1 MIVYLSIGSNIEPK
15 RENIINAIK
24 LIREIAEVK
33 EVSSLYE
40 TEPWGTMKNQ
50 DNFYNIILKCETNF
64 EPEIFIKFLKEI
76 EKKIG
81 RVEGMKWGPRE
92 IDIDIILYEDRII
105 NRSDLTIPHK
115 YFQERGFVVIPLY
128 EVDKII
134 VNPLNRNKISEIYEK
149 VDKKGVKKIEDYSFK
164 KDVYSE
170 INENLLKIENLKI
183 SIYDEIDS
191 TQKYLMEN
199 FELNKLIISKVQKR
213 GHGRKNN
220 EWLSEKGGLYFSF
233 SVEPIEYIYF
243 LPILTSYSIGKVL
256 KKLNFNSVKI
266 KIPNDVYLNN
276 KKVCGVI
283 SESYFKG
290 DKLLGEG
297 IGVGLNVNQN
307 IDDFPN
313 EYLDRL
319 TSLFIESK
327 KLFFLDNIVN
337 LFFDEFKNNLDSLIK
352 KDIKKI
358 LDELTK
364 DFKIFEEPFYILI
377 NNKKEKVYGEKF
389 IDDKT
394 IYVKK
399 EDKEGFEIP
408 LHSIP

>member
-15 RENIINAIK
+15 RKNIINAIK

-134 VNPLNRNKISEIYEK
+134 ANPLNRNKISEIYEK

-266 KIPNDVYLNN
+266 KIPNDVYLNT

-337 LFFDEFKNNLDSLIK
+337 IFFDEFKNNLDSLIK

>member
-15 RENIINAIK
+15 RKNIINAIK
-24 LIREIAEVK
+24 LIREIAEVN

-290 DKLLGEG
+290 DILLGEG

>member
-134 VNPLNRNKISEIYEK
+134 ANPLNRNKISEIYEK

-266 KIPNDVYLNN
+266 KIPNDVYLNT

>member
-15 RENIINAIK
+15 RENILNAIK
-24 LIREIAEVK
+24 LIREISEVK
-33 EVSSLYE
+33 DVSSLYE
-40 TEPWGTMKNQ
+40 TEPWGNIKNQ

-115 YFQERGFVVIPLY
+115 YFEERGFVVIPLY
-128 EVDKII
+128 EIDKII

-149 VDKKGVKKIEDYSFK
+149 VDKRGVKKIEDYSFK

-170 INENLLKIENLKI
+170 INENLLKIAKLKI
-183 SIYDEIDS
+183 SIYDELDS

-199 FELNKLIISKVQKR
+199 FELNQLVISKVQKKGR
-213 GHGRKNN
+213 GRKNN

-233 SVEPIEYIYF
+233 SVEPIDYIYF

-256 KKLNFNSVKI
+256 KKSNFNSVKI

-290 DKLLGEG
+290 DKLLGEV

-307 IDDFPN
+307 VNDFPN

-327 KLFFLDNIVN
+327 KFFFLDNIIN

-358 LDELTK
+358 LDELK
-364 DFKIFEEPFYILI
+364 NDFKIFEEPFYVLI
-377 NNKKEKVYGEKF
+377 NNKREKVYGEKF
-389 IDDKT
+389 IDDRT

>member
-15 RENIINAIK
+15 RKNIINAIK

-40 TEPWGTMKNQ
+40 TEPWGTIKNQ

-134 VNPLNRNKISEIYEK
+134 ANPLNRNKISEIYEK

>member
-15 RENIINAIK
+15 RKNIINAIK

-40 TEPWGTMKNQ
+40 TEPWGTIKNQ

>member
-256 KKLNFNSVKI
+256 KKSNFNSVKI

>member
-134 VNPLNRNKISEIYEK
+134 ANPLNRNKISEIYEK

-256 KKLNFNSVKI
+256 KKSNFNSVKI

>member
-352 KDIKKI
+352 KDIKKV

>member
-15 RENIINAIK
+15 RKNIINAIK

-40 TEPWGTMKNQ
+40 TEPWGTIKNQ

-290 DKLLGEG
+290 DILLGEG

>member
-307 IDDFPN
+307 TDDFPN

-364 DFKIFEEPFYILI
+364 DFKIFEEPFHILI

>member
-15 RENIINAIK
+15 RENILNAIK
-24 LIREIAEVK
+24 LIREISEVK
-33 EVSSLYE
+33 DVSSLYE
-40 TEPWGTMKNQ
+40 TEPWGTIKNQ
-50 DNFYNIILKCETNF
+50 DNFYNIILKCETNL
-64 EPEIFIKFLKEI
+64 EPEIFIKHLKEI

-115 YFQERGFVVIPLY
+115 YFEERGFVVIPLY
-128 EVDKII
+128 EIDKII

-149 VDKKGVKKIEDYSFK
+149 VDKKGIKKIEDYSFK

-170 INENLLKIENLKI
+170 INENLLKIEKLKI
-183 SIYDEIDS
+183 SIYDELDS

-199 FELNKLIISKVQKR
+199 FELNKLVISKVQKKGR
-213 GHGRKNN
+213 GRKNN

-233 SVEPIEYIYF
+233 SVEPIDYIYF

-256 KKLNFNSVKI
+256 KKIGFKEVKI

-290 DKLLGEG
+290 DKLLGEV

-307 IDDFPN
+307 VNDFPN

-327 KLFFLDNIVN
+327 KFFFLDNIIN

-358 LDELTK
+358 LDELK
-364 DFKIFEEPFYILI
+364 NDFKIFEEPFYVLI
-377 NNKKEKVYGEKF
+377 NNKREKVYGEKF
-389 IDDKT
+389 IDDRT

>member
-134 VNPLNRNKISEIYEK
+134 ANPLNRNKISEIYEK

-364 DFKIFEEPFYILI
+364 DFKIFEEPFYVLI

>member
-134 VNPLNRNKISEIYEK
+134 ANPLNRNKISEIYEK

-256 KKLNFNSVKI
+256 KKSNFNSVKI

-337 LFFDEFKNNLDSLIK
+337 LFFDEFKSNLNSLIN

>member
-15 RENIINAIK
+15 RKNIINAIK

>member
-352 KDIKKI
+352 KDIKKV

-394 IYVKK
+394 VYVKK

>member
-15 RENIINAIK
+15 RKNIINAIK

-307 IDDFPN
+307 TDDFPN

-364 DFKIFEEPFYILI
+364 DFKIFEEPFHILI

>member
-256 KKLNFNSVKI
+256 KKSNFNSVKI

-337 LFFDEFKNNLDSLIK
+337 LFFDEFKSNLNSLIN

>member
-40 TEPWGTMKNQ
+40 TEPWGTIKNQ

>member
-15 RENIINAIK
+15 RENILNAIK
-24 LIREIAEVK
+24 LIREISEVK
-33 EVSSLYE
+33 DVSSLYE
-40 TEPWGTMKNQ
+40 TEPWGNIKNQ

-115 YFQERGFVVIPLY
+115 YFEERGFVVIPLY
-128 EVDKII
+128 EIDKII

-149 VDKKGVKKIEDYSFK
+149 VDKRGVKKIEDYSFK

-170 INENLLKIENLKI
+170 INENLLKIAKLKI
-183 SIYDEIDS
+183 SIYDELDS

-199 FELNKLIISKVQKR
+199 FELNQLVISKVQKKGR
-213 GHGRKNN
+213 GRKNN

-233 SVEPIEYIYF
+233 SVEPIDYIYF

-337 LFFDEFKNNLDSLIK
+337 LFFDEFKSNLNSLIN

>member
-170 INENLLKIENLKI
+170 INENFLKIENLKI

-213 GHGRKNN
+213 GRGRKNN

-256 KKLNFNSVKI
+256 KKSNFNSVKI

-337 LFFDEFKNNLDSLIK
+337 LFFDEFKSNLNSLIN

>member
-15 RENIINAIK
+15 RKNIINAIK

-40 TEPWGTMKNQ
+40 TEPWGTIKNQ

-170 INENLLKIENLKI
+170 INENFLKIENLKI

-337 LFFDEFKNNLDSLIK
+337 LFFDEFKSNLNSLIN

>member
-256 KKLNFNSVKI
+256 KKLNFNSIKI

-364 DFKIFEEPFYILI
+364 DFKIFEEPFYVLI

>member
-15 RENIINAIK
+15 RKNIINAIK

-40 TEPWGTMKNQ
+40 TEPWGTIKNQ

-307 IDDFPN
+307 TDDFPN

>member
-170 INENLLKIENLKI
+170 INENFLKIENLKI

-213 GHGRKNN
+213 GRGRKNN

-256 KKLNFNSVKI
+256 KKSNFNSVKI

-364 DFKIFEEPFYILI
+364 DFKIFEEPFYVLI

>member
-1 MIVYLSIGSNIEPK
+1 
-15 RENIINAIK
+15 
-24 LIREIAEVK
+24 
-33 EVSSLYE
+33 
-40 TEPWGTMKNQ
+40 
-50 DNFYNIILKCETNF
+50 
-64 EPEIFIKFLKEI
+64 
-76 EKKIG
+76 
-81 RVEGMKWGPRE
+81 
-92 IDIDIILYEDRII
+92 
-105 NRSDLTIPHK
+105 
-115 YFQERGFVVIPLY
+115 
-128 EVDKII
+128 
-134 VNPLNRNKISEIYEK
+134 
-149 VDKKGVKKIEDYSFK
+149 
-164 KDVYSE
+164 
-170 INENLLKIENLKI
+170 
-183 SIYDEIDS
+183 
-191 TQKYLMEN
+191 MEN

-290 DKLLGEG
+290 DILLGEG

>member
-15 RENIINAIK
+15 RKNIINAIK

-134 VNPLNRNKISEIYEK
+134 ANPLNRNKISEIYEK

-337 LFFDEFKNNLDSLIK
+337 LFFDEFKSNLNSLIN

-394 IYVKK
+394 IYVKR

>member
-15 RENIINAIK
+15 RENILNAIK
-24 LIREIAEVK
+24 LIREISEVK
-33 EVSSLYE
+33 DVSSLYE
-40 TEPWGTMKNQ
+40 TEPWGNIKNQ

-115 YFQERGFVVIPLY
+115 YFEERGFVVIPLY
-128 EVDKII
+128 EIDKII

-149 VDKKGVKKIEDYSFK
+149 VDKRGVKKIEDYSFK

-256 KKLNFNSVKI
+256 KKSNFNSVKI

-337 LFFDEFKNNLDSLIK
+337 LFFDEFKSNLNSLIN

-364 DFKIFEEPFYILI
+364 DFKIFEEPFYVLI

>member
-15 RENIINAIK
+15 RKNIINAIK

-40 TEPWGTMKNQ
+40 TEPWGTIKNQ

-213 GHGRKNN
+213 GRGRKNN

-256 KKLNFNSVKI
+256 KKSNFNSVKI

-337 LFFDEFKNNLDSLIK
+337 LFFDEFKSNLNSLIN

-394 IYVKK
+394 IYVKR

>member
-164 KDVYSE
+164 KDIYSE

-266 KIPNDVYLNN
+266 KIPNDVYLNT

>member
-15 RENIINAIK
+15 RENILNAIK
-24 LIREIAEVK
+24 LIREISEVK
-33 EVSSLYE
+33 DVSSLYE
-40 TEPWGTMKNQ
+40 TEPWGNIKNQ

-256 KKLNFNSVKI
+256 KKSNFNSVKI

-337 LFFDEFKNNLDSLIK
+337 LFFDEFKSNLNSLIN